1 MQQQITSG
9 QQRKGHLKA
18 LYEQYRGMTAGFDEG
33 LCKGDAVL
41 AAAIWRNLFD
51 GKPDVDVELLAIITS
66 YVRRVLSG
74 LDKVSDETVYAGR
87 VEFGNPLDEKPVV
100 MRESKFLE
108 NLAEKGPGE
117 FGREIGERKD

>member
-1 MQQQITSG
+1 
-9 QQRKGHLKA
+9 
-18 LYEQYRGMTAGFDEG
+18 MTAGFDEG

-41 AAAIWRNLFD
+41 AGAIWRNLFD

-100 MRESKFLE
+100 MRESRFLE
-108 NLAEKGPGE
+108 KLAEKGPGE
-117 FGREIGERKD
+117 ARQDIGERKD